1 MRKNA
6 IFVLII
12 LLVIF
17 VITGCSTKKSENQ
30 YVTLKINMP
39 LNFDDLDNI
48 FETSM
53 SSYLEEK
60 EIGEIIGDGSPVDDY
75 GPYATDIEFD
85 IQKSKIEDFK
95 KMLTNYRFPKGSYFV
110 FDDYKSELF
119 GDLVG
124 IRLVFNNLSTEKIES
139 IYLEL
144 SELFVDS
151 YIYKTIYQV
160 NDKTTVYYYGEN
172 IENLKNK
179 ISQYVEKHNLTH
191 NISIM
196 DMSIVI
202 KEK

>member
-60 EIGEIIGDGSPVDDY
+60 EIGEIIGDGSPV
-75 GPYATDIEFD
+75 
-85 IQKSKIEDFK
+85 
-95 KMLTNYRFPKGSYFV
+95 
-110 FDDYKSELF
+110 DDYKSELF

>member
-1 MRKNA
+1 
-6 IFVLII
+6 
-12 LLVIF
+12 
-17 VITGCSTKKSENQ
+17 
-30 YVTLKINMP
+30 
-39 LNFDDLDNI
+39 
-48 FETSM
+48 
-53 SSYLEEK
+53 
-60 EIGEIIGDGSPVDDY
+60 
-75 GPYATDIEFD
+75 
-85 IQKSKIEDFK
+85 
-95 KMLTNYRFPKGSYFV
+95 MLTNYRFSKGSYFV